1 MSTPHTNDI
10 QRSNRLLVSKH
21 SLVSQNKEE
30 TFKHGCVKVQ
40 LAMKELGD
48 LPKASPHKMQLL
60 QECTCLMH
68 QQCKNDNPGCVSQQ
82 SPSPKGEWSHDHLTK
97 GNMLCP
103 SLCIFGS
110 HLILAGS
117 HPASKSSKKTSE
129 KSGGTTWNRAW
140 EQGGLGGNTA

>member
-48 LPKASPHKMQLL
+48 LPKASPHKMQL

-97 GNMLCP
+97 GNVMSIFVHLWVTLNPCWISP
-103 SLCIFGS
+103 SQQI
-110 HLILAGS
+110 
-117 HPASKSSKKTSE
+117 KQKKSE
-129 KSGGTTWNRAW
+129 KSGGTTWNRA
-140 EQGGLGGNTA
+140 